1 MSTIKTTLLT
11 ALLSM
16 TVVTGAFAQEASSA
30 TPKVLTD
37 GDGAEFRRVDNM
49 HKTRYIEM
57 FLAYRDAKSGDML
70 AACYNTMFTP
80 AGIPASRDT
89 APQQLVA
96 GLDFDKIKQE
106 YGVLNASLNGPKLW
120 MPDWTEINSGVERNF
135 NGIKAPWVGVLNMK
149 SNTGGVSES
158 SPYKPLTIARKS
170 SLGWNKGT
178 TVLILD
184 DAEGNTWVMKGF
196 NLGLKPKHTF
206 EEFVSKGE
214 AMFTQL
220 PEGWKFRV
228 KTLEKD
234 LIETPKDGIATV
246 MPDEHFNVYD
256 KTGPGMTNYKP

>member
-1 MSTIKTTLLT
+1 MKTIKTTFLT

-16 TVVTGAFAQEASSA
+16 TVVMGSFAQEAPSA
-30 TPKVLTD
+30 TSKVLAD
-37 GDGAEFRRVDNM
+37 GVGAESRRVDNM

-57 FLAYRDAKSGDML
+57 FLAYRDAKTGDLL
-70 AACYNTMFTP
+70 AVCYNTMFTP
-80 AGIPASRDT
+80 TGIPASRDT
-89 APQQLVA
+89 APQELVA

-120 MPDWTEINSGVERNF
+120 MPDWSEVNSGLERNF
-135 NGIKAPWVGVLNMK
+135 NGIPAPWVGVLNMGTT
-149 SNTGGVSES
+149 TGGVSES
-158 SPYKPLTIARKS
+158 TPYEPKTIARKS

-178 TVLILD
+178 TVLLLD

-196 NLGLKPKHTF
+196 QLGLEPKHTF
-206 EEFVSKGE
+206 EEFVSKRE
-214 AMFTQL
+214 AMYKKL

-234 LIETPKDGIATV
+234 LIETPENGIATI